1 MTHKMAKCIYEYMDY
16 REFLRDFY
24 TSKKYQHS
32 FYSYRLFSQKAG
44 FKSPNFLKLV
54 IDGKRNLTKES
65 VFKFSRAIGLNR
77 GESEYFE
84 NMVFLNQSRTL
95 EEKNS
100 YLSRLMKF
108 RIKTDPKKIEESE
121 YEYYSRWYNPVIR
134 ELATAVDFRDDFR
147 RLASSVVPAISPGEA
162 QKSIEL
168 LLKLEFIRRCE
179 DGTYEKTASVLS
191 TGPQVR
197 SVAIGN
203 YHKAMMKLGSDS
215 LERFRASERNISS
228 LTLSV
233 SENTFDTMVARIEQ
247 FRKELLDV
255 AESDC
260 DPQKVVQ
267 LNLQLFP
274 LTVDFRD
281 AGGEQ

>member
-1 MTHKMAKCIYEYMDY
+1 MTHKMDKCIYEYMDY
-16 REFLRDFY
+16 RDFLRDFY
-24 TSKKYQHS
+24 TSKKCEHS

-77 GESEYFE
+77 GEAEYFE
-84 NMVFLNQSRTL
+84 NMVFLNQSRSL
-95 EEKNS
+95 EEKNA

-108 RIKTDPKKIEESE
+108 RVKTDPKKIEESE

-134 ELATAVDFRDDFR
+134 ELVTAVDFRDDYR
-147 RLASSVVPAISPGEA
+147 RLATSVVPAITPAEA
-162 QKSIEL
+162 QKSVEL
-168 LLKLEFIRRCE
+168 LLRLQFIIRCE
-179 DGTYEKTASVLS
+179 DGTYRKTASVLS

-197 SVAIGN
+197 SLAIAN
-203 YHKAMMKLGSDS
+203 YHKSMMKLGSES
-215 LERFRASERNISS
+215 LERFPSPKRNISS

-233 SENTFDTMVARIEQ
+233 SETTYESVVARIEQ
-247 FRKELLDV
+247 FRKELLDLS
-255 AESDC
+255 ESDC

-274 LTVDFRD
+274 LTVDFRE
-281 AGGEQ
+281 AGGEE